1 MARYFCAMIFFLVFS
16 FQLKAFDGPSDR
28 LEDERY
34 GRVFKTLRNSVRHK
48 FSSLKPYLEK
58 RILAKKHRSFY
69 VSVNKMIVF
78 LEEEGERSQ
87 YEEGFKEFLHL
98 LRSVIRSKSYKNLLE
113 RKPENAA
120 LRFVQKIAFSFY
132 AQIDLEKYHRKLMDF
147 SYRSSGIK
155 FKELSWE
162 SVPKKER
169 KLFGL
174 EKMLSELK
182 LVQHSLK
189 RVKPFFDLSAFT
201 RFKQSYKGLT
211 VWSKFDPNMECSTP
225 SVKLHLEGEGGS
237 STRFL
242 RLSTPT
248 LGGNR
253 KPKFAPE
260 FLAFLDYLKRKNLHH
275 TYISLQDN
283 RVFSLK
289 NAQKKREFMKAFGVD
304 RECHRAKLLES
315 LNRIPRFK
323 GAIDVVTLS
332 KDSRFYHQSEEFSG
346 DESKEVFLARYFFN
360 LNSNV
365 EGFYIPKSWDTK
377 KKPILFDKMKR
388 LLEILFSEKEVLTR
402 LDKRIFIELSYL
414 VVIDLSQKDSSFMNI
429 TCKEGIDRAECV
441 YGFLSL
447 MCFLLKEEEVLEKK
461 YLDNFFMS
469 FFSSALST
477 KKRAVSGPRFEAFYE
492 AAIGFLSLLK
502 EDPEI
507 ISKLGDFYNF
517 KKQELSFG
525 DGE

>member
-1 MARYFCAMIFFLVFS
+1 M
-16 FQLKAFDGPSDR
+16 K
-28 LEDERY
+28 
-34 GRVFKTLRNSVRHK
+34 HK
-48 FSSLKPYLEK
+48 FKSLKPYLER

-69 VSVNKMIVF
+69 TSVKKMIIF

-87 YEEGFKEFLHL
+87 YKEDFKDFLHL
-98 LRSVIRSKSYKNLLE
+98 FRSVIRSKSYRNLLE
-113 RKPENAA
+113 KRPENAA

-132 AQIDLEKYHRKLMDF
+132 AQVDLEKYHRKLMDF
-147 SYRSSGIK
+147 SYRSSGIQ
-155 FKELSWE
+155 FKKLNWEL
-162 SVPKKER
+162 VPKEKR
-169 KLFGL
+169 KYFGL
-174 EKMLSELK
+174 ENMLSELK
-182 LVQHSLK
+182 LIQHSLK
-189 RVKPFFDLSAFT
+189 RVKPFFDISSFT
-201 RFKQSYKGLT
+201 RFRQSYKGLT

-225 SVKLHLEGEGGS
+225 SVKLHLEGESGS

-260 FLAFLDYLKRKNLHH
+260 FLAFLDYLKRKKLHH

-289 NAQKKREFMKAFGVD
+289 NAQKKRELMKAFGVD

-315 LNRIPRFK
+315 LNFIPRFE
-323 GAIDVVTLS
+323 GTIDVVTLS

-346 DESKEVFLARYFFN
+346 DESKEVFLAKYFFN
-360 LNSNV
+360 LNNNV
-365 EGFYIPKSWDTK
+365 EGFFIPKSWNAQ
-377 KKPILFDKMKR
+377 KKPILFEKMKK
-388 LLEILFSEKEVLTR
+388 LLEILFPKKEVLTR

-447 MCFLLKEEEVLEKK
+447 VCFLLGKEEVLKENF
-461 YLDNFFMS
+461 LENFFMS

-492 AAIGFLSLLK
+492 AAKGFSSLLK
-502 EDPEI
+502 GDSEI
-507 ISKLGDFYNF
+507 ISKLGDFYSF
-517 KKQELSFG
+517 RKQELSFG
-525 DGE
+525 DEG